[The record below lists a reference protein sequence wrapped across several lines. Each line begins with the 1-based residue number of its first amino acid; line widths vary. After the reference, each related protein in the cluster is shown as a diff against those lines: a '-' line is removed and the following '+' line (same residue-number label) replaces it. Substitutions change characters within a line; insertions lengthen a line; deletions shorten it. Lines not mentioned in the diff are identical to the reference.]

1 MFLVGVS
8 LVAINIFVFF
18 LLMFFKLRLGGKP
31 QKEVHIVSYREIMKT
46 PYLQLISLLLH
57 FTVMLLRF
65 YFKFFLETCICIK
78 RGRMHI
84 EGVEKLD
91 LIQRQNVILSGEM
104 KRPIDGWT

>member
-1 MFLVGVS
+1 
-8 LVAINIFVFF
+8 
-18 LLMFFKLRLGGKP
+18 
-31 QKEVHIVSYREIMKT
+31 MKT